1 MDDLLLREARH
12 LDGNVG
18 AVGADVAADLADG
31 GAAQAAARAVGGHV
45 DADVAL
51 ARHDGVELVGAD
63 VLLGIGVEVNAGQ
76 VTGDGLR
83 VGDGLHEGG
92 RPAAAVAG
100 GPDVVHAGGGAGRAA
115 ATVNLDARALVEPAL
130 DLLAHGADHG
140 RGRNVHGVA
149 RGLGTA
155 TARLVRLAEAHDLA
169 GQLAVCHADRGEKL
183 AELHTLLK
191 GELQLLLVRRHL
203 LLGAAVDDA
212 HVLHA
217 LGALGHARG
226 VHGGVAGAH
235 DHDVG
240 AQLHGL
246 AGLGGLEE
254 LQDVDLLAGLEAHL
268 AGRPRARGHHD
279 VGEALVKE
287 LLDARDLAAHL
298 DLRAK
303 GEAEG
308 HVLVDVVVGDAELG
322 DDVARHA
329 AELVRALDDGDLGA
343 GAREEERGGKASR
356 AATHDRHVLIGR
368 RGEARRT
375 SGTELLHDLVEA
387 AAGSLELGLADA
399 RALGLVEAALALGA
413 AGVRAEVAGDVRQ
426 GVALHDDLERLGEL
440 ALVHAGEV
448 GRDVLLDGAA
458 GAARR
463 REAAHEREL
472 GVDLVRLGRLDG
484 LLVVL
489 AGGHA
494 GRELGHGVNVHVV
507 QALGAGEKTGDL
519 EEALVAAGL
528 EDVGGHGDRPDAG
541 RVELADVA
549 GVGAAGVGDAQA
561 AVELAGDAARELDR
575 EREERAAGHVH
586 LLARQLAAGH
596 VHRERVGELDAKRE
610 ALLGAE
616 LDEALEHGHGVDPL
630 QVLAEVRVVED
641 DVVKA
646 QLVQALAREVV
657 AQERGVALDV
667 GVHALLGDEVGGDAL
682 DLVGRAAV
690 ERGLGDGVG
699 DLRGDGVDEVC
710 VHVLEAVEV
719 GEGPVAALGPDLGAG
734 GVLHALDVGVDLGAL
749 DALEAVAHGHV
760 EDEAVGVAE
769 AVLAGDELA
778 GPPGLDVLGEGVGH
792 RELGGPLAVVALVL
806 GHDAGLVHAGGELL
820 AVHDLDG
827 LELEEARARHVGGHD
842 VLRELGVGA
851 GGRAKGGLDLLGK
864 DRLGAA
870 LVDVG
875 LAHAEDAGLRVVLGQ
890 DPVHDLR
897 ERDRPHD
904 VTHCCSS
911 PADET
916 LGTGSFVSSPD
927 FLTAGNG

>member
-1 MDDLLLREARH
+1 MDDLLLGEAGH
-12 LDGNVG
+12 AHGHVG

-51 ARHDGVELVGAD
+51 ARHDGVELVVAD
-63 VLLGIGVEVNAGQ
+63 VLLLKGLEGGAHHGARH
-76 VTGDGLR
+76 GLR

-100 GPDVVHAGGGAGRAA
+100 GPDVVHARGGAGRAA
-115 ATVNLDARALVEPAL
+115 AAVDLDARALVEARL
-130 DLLAHGADHG
+130 DLLAHGADDG
-140 RGRNVHGVA
+140 RCRDVDGLA
-149 RGLGTA
+149 RALRA
-155 TARLVRLAEAHDLA
+155 TAAGLVRLAEAHDLA
-169 GQLAVCHADRGEKL
+169 SELAVGHADGRQEL
-183 AELHTLLK
+183 AQLHALLQR
-191 GELQLLLVRRHL
+191 ELQLLLVRRHL
-203 LLGAAVDDA
+203 LLGAAVGDA

-226 VHGGVAGAH
+226 VHGGVACAH

-240 AQLHGL
+240 AQVHGL

-268 AGRPRARGHHD
+268 AGRPRAGGNHD
-279 VGEALVKE
+279 VGEALVEKR
-287 LLDARDLAAHL
+287 LHARDLTAEHGL
-298 DLRAK
+298 GAK
-303 GEAEG
+303 GEAELD
-308 HVLVDVVVGDAELG
+308 VAVDVVVGDAELG
-322 DDVARHA
+322 DDVARDA
-329 AELVRALDDGDLGA
+329 AKGVGALEDRDLGA
-343 GAREEERGGKASR
+343 RSREEER
-356 AATHDRHVLIGR
+356 
-368 RGEARRT
+368 RGEAGRAAADDGDVLARGARDRRHR
-375 SGTELLHDLVEA
+375 GGLELAQDLVEA
-387 AAGSLELGLADA
+387 AAGRVELVAADA
-399 RALGLVEAALALGA
+399 RAVGLVEGALALGA

-426 GVALHDDLERLGEL
+426 RVLLDDDAQGLREL
-440 ALVHAGEV
+440 ALVDAGEV
-448 GRDVLLDGAA
+448 GRDVLADGAA
-458 GAARR
+458 GAAGR
-463 REAAHEREL
+463 REAAHERQL
-472 GVDLVRLGRLDG
+472 GVDLVGLGRLDG

-494 GRELGHGVNVHVV
+494 GRELGHGVDVHDLG
-507 QALGAGEKTGDL
+507 ALLAGEKTRDL

-528 EDVGGHGDRPDAG
+528 EDVGRHGDRPDAG

-549 GVGAAGVGDAQA
+549 GVGAAGVGDAQP

-596 VHRERVGELDAKRE
+596 VHRERVGELDAEGE
-610 ALLGAE
+610 ALLVAE
-616 LDEALEHGHGVDPL
+616 LDQALEHRHGVGPL
-630 QVLAEVRVVED
+630 QVLAEVRVIED

-646 QLVQALAREVV
+646 QLVEAAAGEVV
-657 AQERGVALDV
+657 AQKRGVALDV

-699 DLRGDGVDEVC
+699 DLRGDRVHEVG

-760 EDEAVGVAE
+760 EDEAVRVAE

-778 GPPGLDVLGEGVGH
+778 RPPGLDVLGEGVGH

-842 VLRELGVGA
+842 VLRQLGVGA
-851 GGRAKGGLDLLGK
+851 GRRAEGGLDLLGK
-864 DRLGAA
+864 DCFGAA

-875 LAHAEDAGLRVVLGQ
+875 LAHAEDAGLGVVLGQ

-904 VTHCCSS
+904 VAHCCSS
-911 PADET
+911 P
-916 LGTGSFVSSPD
+916 
-927 FLTAGNG
+927 